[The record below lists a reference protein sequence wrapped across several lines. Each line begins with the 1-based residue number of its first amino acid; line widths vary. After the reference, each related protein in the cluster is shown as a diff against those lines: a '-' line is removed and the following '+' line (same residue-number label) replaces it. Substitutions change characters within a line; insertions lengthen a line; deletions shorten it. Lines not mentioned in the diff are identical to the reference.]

1 LAITRASASSVTQGL
16 PKQKTILAGNSTILP
31 GSYESI
37 ATVTGTGSSGT
48 LTFTSIVGTY
58 KHLQIRGISRSDYA
72 GANVQIAVRFNSD
85 TASNYSGHY
94 IVGIGSTVTASGAAN
109 QTFGEGGQV
118 TGATSTASAMGVA
131 VLDVLDYA
139 DSNKYK
145 TLKSLSG
152 FDANG
157 SGQILLTSGNWRNT
171 AAITS
176 ITLLAGA
183 GNWTTAST
191 FALYGIK

>member
-1 LAITRASASSVTQGL
+1 MLNNIAS
-16 PKQKTILAGNSTILP
+16 ILGVSAPLVGD
-31 GSYESI
+31 YESI

-48 LTFTSIVGTY
+48 LTFSSIVGTY
-58 KHLQIRGISRSDYA
+58 SHLQIRGIGRSDYA
-72 GANVQIAVRFNSD
+72 GANVQVAVRFNSD

-94 IVGIGSTVTASGAAN
+94 MVGNGSTTTASGAAN

-131 VLDVLDYA
+131 VLDILDYA
-139 DSNKYK
+139 NTNKYK
-145 TLKSLSG
+145 TLRSLSG

-157 SGQILLTSGNWRNT
+157 SGQALLTSGNWRNT

-176 ITLLAGA
+176 ITLIAGA